1 VTPPEDSVRSTPI
14 GQGSRWSRRWGCAQ
28 GHQIRQGQPRPGSCA
43 GRASGGAT
51 MSDAQLLKPL
61 RNKVI
66 SRGPLCLQ
74 SVLDAAGVD
83 RISTLSRA
91 QLLH

>member
-1 VTPPEDSVRSTPI
+1 
-14 GQGSRWSRRWGCAQ
+14 
-28 GHQIRQGQPRPGSCA
+28 
-43 GRASGGAT
+43 